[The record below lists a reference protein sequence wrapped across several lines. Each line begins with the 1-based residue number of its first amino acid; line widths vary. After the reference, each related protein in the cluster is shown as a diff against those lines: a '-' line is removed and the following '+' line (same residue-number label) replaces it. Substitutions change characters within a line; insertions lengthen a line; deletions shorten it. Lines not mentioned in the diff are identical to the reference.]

1 MRTTKD
7 WKLPKPEETEEGYNW
22 KPVVRVG
29 RTIPFGYKQDEND
42 KDLLLPI
49 PTELELLEKAKKF
62 IKQYSYRQVADWL
75 TTQTGRKI
83 SHVGLIKRIKI
94 EQKRK
99 SEASTQ
105 RYLAERYKEALQKA
119 EKLEAKSPN
128 SPVEV
133 LVQSCCQF
141 TKRRGFPAA
150 AQTHDA
156 TGRMRA
162 AHRCRSCRGSCA
174 TTRSRSAT
182 LAAPTP
188 RIAGAARHAS
198 VRSARDASTRQRPY
212 CHHRILCGPCRSG
225 ETYRLL
231 RQQVGCGRFR

>member
-1 MRTTKD
+1 MRLTKS
-7 WKLPKPEETEEGYNW
+7 WTLPKPEETEEGYNW

-75 TTQTGRKI
+75 TTQSGRKI

-99 SEASTQ
+99 SQASTQ

-119 EKLEAKSPN
+119 EKLE
-128 SPVEV
+128 
-133 LVQSCCQF
+133 
-141 TKRRGFPAA
+141 TK
-150 AQTHDA
+150 
-156 TGRMRA
+156 
-162 AHRCRSCRGSCA
+162 
-174 TTRSRSAT
+174 
-182 LAAPTP
+182 
-188 RIAGAARHAS
+188 IAGA
-198 VRSARDASTRQRPY
+198 T
-212 CHHRILCGPCRSG
+212 
-225 ETYRLL
+225 
-231 RQQVGCGRFR
+231 